1 MAVSQSLTL
10 TQVSQSVSG
19 NISQVRLVW
28 KSTQTG
34 ESWSGYTRTAYY
46 YLATNGGSETRY
58 SVDYTLPKGT
68 TKTIVDKT
76 FTVSHKADGTG
87 SVEVRSWMDTHISA
101 GVVEKSASLTLDT
114 IPRATQPSVSSSSVD
129 MGTEITVSTPRVS
142 SSFTHDLAYSF
153 AGGSYVSIATGVGTS
168 YKWTVPDLASKIP
181 NAISGTLTI
190 RCITK
195 NGSTTIGTKTVSMT
209 VQVPTDVVPS
219 VSSIAASEAVEGL
232 AAQFG
237 AFVQN
242 KSKITVAITATG
254 AKGSTIKEYSAT
266 FQGKSYTTS
275 SWTSE
280 LLKTA
285 GTLAIKVRV
294 KDSRGRWSAYE
305 TLNITVLTYSAP
317 KVQVLQASR
326 CNADGTAN
334 TEGGYAKIVYKYSV
348 SSVGGKNT
356 AAMALNYKRS
366 TLTDYTPLT
375 TGTALSADTSMVT
388 TSALFSVDYQYDIQL
403 TLSDY
408 FGAITPVVT
417 QLPTGAVIL
426 DLKANGKGIAFGKAS
441 EADGIEFGWDIVN
454 VIKNLGSL
462 SGQYKTH
469 DGLLLQWGTVSIT
482 PTAAGTPTSAIVTYP
497 QPFTTNPLVYVTPV
511 TSVPQN
517 VSLGVLRSTVT
528 DPKLQQEIV
537 LTRDGTTST
546 VINWLAIGK
555 GAA

>member
-1 MAVSQSLTL
+1 MAVSQSLAL

-19 NISQVRLVW
+19 NTSQARLVW

-58 SVDYTLPKGT
+58 SVDYTLPKGKT
-68 TKTIVDKT
+68 NTIVDKT

-87 SVEVRSWMDTHISA
+87 SVEARSWMDTHISA

-114 IPRATQPSVSSSSVD
+114 IPRATQPSVSDSTAY
-129 MGTEITVSTPRVS
+129 MGAEVTINTPRAS

-153 AGGSYVSIATGVGTS
+153 ADGSYVSIATGVGTS
-168 YKWTVPDLASKIP
+168 YAWTLPDLASKIP

-334 TEGGYAKIVYKYSV
+334 TEGEYAKVVYKYSV

-356 AAMALNYKRS
+356 ASMALKWKRS
-366 TLTDYTPLT
+366 TLTEYTQLT
-375 TGTALSADTSMVT
+375 TGTALSADTSLVT
-388 TSALFSVDYQYDIQL
+388 ASALFSTDYQYDIQL

-426 DLKANGKGIAFGKAS
+426 DLKANGKGISFGKAS

-528 DPKLQQEIV
+528 DQKLQQEIV
-537 LTRDGTTST
+537 LTRDGTTPT

>member
-19 NISQVRLVW
+19 NTSQARLVW

-34 ESWSGYTRTAYY
+34 QSWSGYERTAYY
-46 YLATNGGSETRY
+46 YIATNGGSETKY
-58 SVDYTLPKGT
+58 SITYTLPKGT
-68 TKTIVDKT
+68 TKTLVDRT

-87 SVEVRSWMDTHISA
+87 SVKARSWMDTHISA

-114 IPRATQPSVSSSSVD
+114 IPRATQPSVSDSTAY
-129 MGTEITVSTPRVS
+129 MGAEVTLNTPRAS

-153 AGGSYVSIATGVGTS
+153 ADGSYVSIATGVGTS

-219 VSSIAASEAVEGL
+219 VSSIAASEAVAGL

-242 KSKITVAITATG
+242 KSKIKATITAAG

-266 FQGKSYTTS
+266 FQGKAYTTS

-280 LLKTA
+280 LLKSS

-305 TLNITVLTYSAP
+305 TVNVTVQAYSAP

-334 TEGGYAKIVYKYSV
+334 TEGVYAKIVYKYSV

-388 TSALFSVDYQYDIQL
+388 ASALFSVDYQYDIQL

-426 DLKANGKGIAFGKAS
+426 DLKANGKGISFGKAS